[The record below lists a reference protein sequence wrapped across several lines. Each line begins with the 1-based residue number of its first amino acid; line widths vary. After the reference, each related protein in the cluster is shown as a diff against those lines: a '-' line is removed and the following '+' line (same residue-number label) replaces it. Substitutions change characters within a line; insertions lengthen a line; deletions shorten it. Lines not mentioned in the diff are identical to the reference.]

1 MSRKRS
7 LFDVLVEFIEE
18 LFDIVLDEIL
28 DVLF

>member
-1 MSRKRS
+1 MSRERS

-18 LFDIVLDEIL
+18 LCDIVLDEIL